1 MKISYGL
8 TVCNE
13 DKEIDNL
20 ISYLIEKID
29 NEDEIVIVYDKNRI
43 TNETIEVLEKYED
56 DIDYYPFD
64 FKQNFLE
71 NKNYLQTK
79 CTGDY
84 IFQLDADEIPSEILL
99 INLKNILKENPVD
112 LLITPRKNI
121 VEGLTPQHTKQWGWQ
136 VSPEGWV
143 NWPDPQK
150 RIYKNSSKIQWEGH
164 QVHGMVK
171 GYETYVTLPMEEHF
185 SIIHNKEIE
194 RQVFQN
200 NRYAQIG

>member
-56 DIDYYPFD
+56 NIDYYPFD

-84 IFQLDADEIPSEILL
+84 IF
-99 INLKNILKENPVD
+99 N
-112 LLITPRKNI
+112 
-121 VEGLTPQHTKQWGWQ
+121 
-136 VSPEGWV
+136 
-143 NWPDPQK
+143 
-150 RIYKNSSKIQWEGH
+150 
-164 QVHGMVK
+164 
-171 GYETYVTLPMEEHF
+171 
-185 SIIHNKEIE
+185 
-194 RQVFQN
+194 
-200 NRYAQIG
+200 